1 MLSVAFSSFWLI
13 SVSFGSFRCSLQA
26 LATEFA
32 ELEVNIPPFV
42 VVSCG
47 GIIIVGQCG
56 PCDHQH
62 FYALQCDF
70 EPRNEHIYVIF

>member
-1 MLSVAFSSFWLI
+1 MLSVDFGSFRYL
-13 SVSFGSFRCSLQA
+13 SVAFGSFRCLLQA

-32 ELEVNIPPFV
+32 ELEVNIPPFA

-62 FYALQCDF
+62 FYALQRDF
-70 EPRNEHIYVIF
+70 EPPNEHIYVIF